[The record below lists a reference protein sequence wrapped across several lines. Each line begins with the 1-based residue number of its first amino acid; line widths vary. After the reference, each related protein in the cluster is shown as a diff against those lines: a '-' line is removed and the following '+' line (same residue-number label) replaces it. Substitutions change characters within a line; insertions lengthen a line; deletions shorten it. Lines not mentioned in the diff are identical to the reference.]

1 MGEDC
6 NYSWDDA
13 RLKSRRLPGL
23 HPEMGPAPAHRRHW
37 RPAQHVNQFALL
49 PVHPKNLLNRH
60 GPSMF
65 LETMVRTYEEAGVS
79 QDEKAAHIAA
89 LVAALTYRRKGLGKP
104 LTKIGHFTGL
114 VDFGSYALSLCTDSV
129 GTKVLVAKEMR
140 KWDTIGIDC
149 VAMNVNDM
157 ICIGAEPLAFVD
169 YVAISDYDR
178 EVARQIGIGL
188 NRGAELA
195 DVSIIGGEVAVVPEL
210 VRELDLAGTCFGAV
224 RKTKIIDGRAIRP
237 RDVIIGVPS
246 TGIHANGLTLARR
259 GLAESALTVLDPV
272 GGTGRSWGE
281 ELLEPTAIYVRPVL
295 RALRRSTAMATRRK
309 PTKEPSKPT
318 KETSPPTTASGQT
331 GSGLPLDVALTPAKE
346 SALDFASKIG
356 FPGEPP
362 FTRGIRATMYRG
374 RLWTMRQYAGL
385 GTAKETNRRF
395 QYLLAHGNEGLSV
408 AFDLPTQMGYDSD
421 APLARGEVGRVGVAI
436 STLDDMGLLFD
447 GLPLDRVSTSMT
459 INATA
464 PILLALY
471 IAVAEG
477 RKVRRGVLCG
487 TVQNDI
493 LKEYIARSTYIYPP
507 APSMRLALDV
517 IEFCTKEVPRWNAI
531 SVSGYHIREAGA
543 TAVQEIA
550 FTLANGIAYLDA
562 AVARGL
568 DVDAIA
574 PQISFF
580 FNAHIDLLEEV
591 AKFRAA
597 RRLWASVMRD
607 RFHARQA
614 ESMALRFHAQTAGV
628 TLTAQQPESN
638 AVRVA
643 VQALAAV
650 LGGAQSLHT
659 NSMDEALSLPSEK
672 AVRLALRTQQIL
684 AHESG
689 VANTV
694 DPAGGSFVI
703 ESLTDRLES
712 EAAALILQVDR
723 HGGMLKAID
732 SGWVQVQVADCEY
745 RYQMELER
753 CERTVVGV
761 NAYTEA
767 GEAIPVPK
775 TNPKL
780 AAERARA
787 LEGFRKSRDRKAV
800 ARSLGRLEAVARG
813 AANTMPAIL
822 EAVRAKATL
831 GEISDV
837 LRSVFGTYRPRQ
849 NV

>member
-1 MGEDC
+1 M
-6 NYSWDDA
+6 
-13 RLKSRRLPGL
+13 
-23 HPEMGPAPAHRRHW
+23 
-37 RPAQHVNQFALL
+37 
-49 PVHPKNLLNRH
+49 
-60 GPSMF
+60 
-65 LETMVRTYEEAGVS
+65 
-79 QDEKAAHIAA
+79 
-89 LVAALTYRRKGLGKP
+89 
-104 LTKIGHFTGL
+104 
-114 VDFGSYALSLCTDSV
+114 
-129 GTKVLVAKEMR
+129 VLVLKKSLSR
-140 KWDTIGIDC
+140 
-149 VAMNVNDM
+149 VR
-157 ICIGAEPLAFVD
+157 
-169 YVAISDYDR
+169 S
-178 EVARQIGIGL
+178 
-188 NRGAELA
+188 
-195 DVSIIGGEVAVVPEL
+195 L
-210 VRELDLAGTCFGAV
+210 V
-224 RKTKIIDGRAIRP
+224 
-237 RDVIIGVPS
+237 
-246 TGIHANGLTLARR
+246 
-259 GLAESALTVLDPV
+259 
-272 GGTGRSWGE
+272 
-281 ELLEPTAIYVRPVL
+281 
-295 RALRRSTAMATRRK
+295 RRSTTMATRRK
-309 PTKEPSKPT
+309 TVKSRSKITKDPA
-318 KETSPPTTASGQT
+318 PPTTASGQT
-331 GSGLPLDVALTPAKE
+331 GSGLPLDVVFAPARK
-346 SALDFASKIG
+346 SAEAFAATIG

-362 FTRGIRATMYRG
+362 YTRGIRATMYRG
-374 RLWTMRQYAGL
+374 RLWTMRQYAGF

-395 QYLLAHGNEGLSV
+395 KYLLAHGNEGLSV

-421 APLARGEVGRVGVAI
+421 APLARGEAGRVGVAI
-436 STLDDMGLLFD
+436 STLEDMGLLFN
-447 GLPLDRVSTSMT
+447 GLPLDQVSTSMT

-471 IAVAEG
+471 VAVAEG
-477 RKVRRGVLCG
+477 RGIRRGSLRG

-517 IEFCTKEVPRWNAI
+517 IEFCSREVPRWNAI

-568 DVDAIA
+568 DVDVIA
-574 PQISFF
+574 PQVSFF

-597 RRLWASVMRD
+597 RRLWASLMRD
-607 RFHARQA
+607 RFHAKRP
-614 ESMALRFHAQTAGV
+614 ESTALRFHAQTAGV

-659 NSMDEALSLPSEK
+659 DSMDEALSLPSEK

-703 ESLTDRLES
+703 ESLTDRLE
-712 EAAALILQVDR
+712 ADADDLIREVDR
-723 HGGMLKAID
+723 HGGMLKAIE
-732 SGWVQVQVADCEY
+732 SGWVQRQVADSAY

-753 CERTVVGV
+753 GERTVVGV
-761 NAYTEA
+761 NAYTEEGIA
-767 GEAIPVPK
+767 VPVSK

-787 LEGFRKSRDRKAV
+787 LQAFRGRRDRKAV
-800 ARSLGRLEAVARG
+800 DRNLGRLEEVARG
-813 AANTMPAIL
+813 EENMIPAIL
-822 EAVRAKATL
+822 ESVRAHATL
-831 GEISDV
+831 GEISDL

-849 NV
+849 EV